1 MIASGVRSSRSQ
13 RMRTILVQSRSAAAW
28 MQPSAM
34 TLDLTP
40 DDAQRLRQLLE
51 DYLPDL
57 RREEARTEEKTLRH
71 ELVLRE
77 ELLER
82 IVSHLGTT

>member
-1 MIASGVRSSRSQ
+1 
-13 RMRTILVQSRSAAAW
+13 
-28 MQPSAM
+28 M
-34 TLDLTP
+34 TLDLSP
-40 DDAQRLRQLLE
+40 DEAQRLRQLLQ

-57 RREEARTEEKTLRH
+57 RREGARTEEKTLRH

-82 IVSHLGTT
+82 IVTQLAAA